1 MDPDFQLRLKKA
13 RAILEK
19 NWMGDYTRPSSL
31 LYPHQWSWDS
41 GFIAIGYSTYDQKR
55 AQQEITSL
63 LKGQWKNGMIP
74 HIVYSPRD
82 ASKYFPDAEF
92 WNARRAENAPKGV
105 QTSGIT
111 QPPVHAT
118 AVRCIFDRAKDKGQA
133 KEFLKNVYPKL
144 LGSHRFYY
152 MERDPD
158 NEGLAYIRHPWESGI
173 DNSPT
178 WDFPLSRILLGDLPE
193 FKRRD
198 LKKGVSKKERP
209 KDWDYNRYVYL
220 VELFKQHGYDE
231 TKIFDECPFL
241 VQDVFIN
248 SILVKADQDLAIIG
262 DILGEDV
269 SQLQGWEKKTRSA
282 INKKLW
288 HRGHGI
294 FDAFDLMANKM
305 IEVDTAAGFTP
316 LYAKIPSDH
325 QAQRLLRYLDSKS
338 FCTMH
343 EHKCYSIPNYN
354 MLGEYFDPS
363 NYWRG
368 PIWINM
374 NWMLYHGLKNYGFK
388 EKALSVKG
396 DVIELV
402 RRYGFYEYYDPIK
415 GKGYGSKNFSWTAA
429 LFLDIV
435 HEGDA
440 RN

>member
-1 MDPDFQLRLKKA
+1 
-13 RAILEK
+13 
-19 NWMGDYTRPSSL
+19 
-31 LYPHQWSWDS
+31 
-41 GFIAIGYSTYDQKR
+41 
-55 AQQEITSL
+55 
-63 LKGQWKNGMIP
+63 
-74 HIVYSPRD
+74 
-82 ASKYFPDAEF
+82 
-92 WNARRAENAPKGV
+92 
-105 QTSGIT
+105 
-111 QPPVHAT
+111 VHAT

-248 SILVKADQDLAIIG
+248 SILVKANQDLAIIG

-269 SQLQGWEKKTRSA
+269 SQLQGWEKKTRAA

-294 FDAFDLMANKM
+294 FDAFDLRANEM

-435 HEGDA
+435 HEDA
-440 RN
+440 ASN